1 MTHGATAHRRVSMP
15 VIAAVAACLAAVVRG
30 LIGFGVRSH
39 GGALLA
45 PGALRVEIARA
56 PI

>member
-1 MTHGATAHRRVSMP
+1 MSIGATVHGRVSMP
-15 VIAAVAACLAAVVRG
+15 IIAAVAACLAAVVRDPV
-30 LIGFGVRSH
+30 GFGARSH
-39 GGALLA
+39 GGALFA

>member
-1 MTHGATAHRRVSMP
+1 MP
-15 VIAAVAACLAAVVRG
+15 VIAAVAACLAAVVRN
-30 LIGFGVRSH
+30 LFGFGARSH
-39 GGALLA
+39 GGALFA

>member
-1 MTHGATAHRRVSMP
+1 MP

-30 LIGFGVRSH
+30 LVGFGARSH
-39 GGALLA
+39 GGALFA
-45 PGALRVEIARA
+45 PGALRVKIARA

>member
-1 MTHGATAHRRVSMP
+1 MP
-15 VIAAVAACLAAVVRG
+15 IIAAVAACLAAVVRNPDC
-30 LIGFGVRSH
+30 FGTRSH
-39 GGALLA
+39 GGALFA